1 MSGEDN
7 FLARWSQRKRD
18 AKRADRERD
27 AEAAAIAGDAVSDD
41 GSSDDGK
48 SLPPAETSGAQ
59 DEKPFDLESLPKL
72 DELTSASDIRGYL
85 QKGVPDDLRNAALR
99 KVWALDPMIRD
110 YVSPALDYAYDWNVP
125 GGVPGNG
132 ELAPG
137 TDVASMVARVFGGGP
152 DTSALQNAA
161 NVIEQVAPQPAEQ
174 NVALDAVR
182 LSHPAD
188 RIDAQSREVP
198 QNLDQASAD
207 DVQQVGISSEM
218 DSDTSSASQQKPR
231 RHGGAM
237 PHL

>member
-18 AKRADRERD
+18 AKRAERERD
-27 AEAAAIAGDAVSDD
+27 TEAAVVAKDAV
-41 GSSDDGK
+41 SDDGK
-48 SLPPAETSGAQ
+48 SLPPGEAASDAQ

-99 KVWALDPMIRD
+99 KVWALDPVIRD

-152 DTSALQNAA
+152 DSSALQNAA

-174 NVALDAVR
+174 NVAQDSVR
-182 LSHPAD
+182 RSHQTD
-188 RIDAQSREVP
+188 QIDAQSREVR
-198 QNLDQASAD
+198 QNLDRASTD
-207 DVQQVGISSEM
+207 DVQQAGISSEM
-218 DSDTSSASQQKPR
+218 DSDTSPASQQKPR